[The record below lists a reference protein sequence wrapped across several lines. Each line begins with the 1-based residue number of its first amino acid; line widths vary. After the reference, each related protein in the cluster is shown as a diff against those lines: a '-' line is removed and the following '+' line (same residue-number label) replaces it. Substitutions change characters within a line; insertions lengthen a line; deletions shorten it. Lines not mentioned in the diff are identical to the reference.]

1 MRVRTVAVKYLE
13 GDVGS
18 MEHDLKLVIDYP
30 NQYHNGPDAV
40 DFATVLSVCIVD
52 NAFPGDSGAVYHV
65 PEYHAAVGLYARILS
80 EPE

>member
-1 MRVRTVAVKYLE
+1 MQVRTVAVKYLE

-18 MEHDLKLVIDYP
+18 MEHDLNLIIDYP

-52 NAFPGDSGAVYHV
+52 NAFPGDSGAVYHA
-65 PEYHAAVGLYARILS
+65 PEYHAAVVFYARVVS
-80 EPE
+80 E